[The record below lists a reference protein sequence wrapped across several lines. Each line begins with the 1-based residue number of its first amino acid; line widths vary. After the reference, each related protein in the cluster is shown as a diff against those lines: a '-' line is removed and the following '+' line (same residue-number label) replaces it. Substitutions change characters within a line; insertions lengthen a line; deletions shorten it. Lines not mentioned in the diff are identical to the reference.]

1 MAKNKML
8 IEQLKLQAKMKE
20 QIKQITPEIYAG
32 IALALHRKYKWGYKR
47 INALFIESQLIWDE
61 CVYSDIN
68 MIQMCENETGIE
80 VQRQVE

>member
-47 INALFIESQLIWDE
+47 INALFMESQLIWDE
-61 CVYSDIN
+61 CVISNVN
-68 MIQMCENETGIE
+68 MVQMCENETGIE
-80 VQRQVE
+80 IQGRI

>member
-47 INALFIESQLIWDE
+47 INALFME
-61 CVYSDIN
+61 
-68 MIQMCENETGIE
+68 
-80 VQRQVE
+80 